1 MPDFDSHTQACC
13 PANCG
18 MLRDKLW
25 HFGRSSP
32 KTRFPA
38 PIDPLFRPPRTNTL
52 YSALYSEGWGAP
64 ALGMR
69 RPSAAATALGLELRS
84 DSGRWGE
91 RTREPGRCL
100 ALARGYA
107 RPTALL
113 PRAAFRLAP
122 RWRTSLS
129 AVEGRLPAARPRPAT
144 GGRGGLLSAPFPPGW
159 KHRLYGRQRRRPLRL
174 GGRVKMRPATGS
186 A

>member
-1 MPDFDSHTQACC
+1 
-13 PANCG
+13 

-107 RPTALL
+107 RPTDHGRV
-113 PRAAFRLAP
+113 P
-122 RWRTSLS
+122 LS
-129 AVEGRLPAARPRPAT
+129 
-144 GGRGGLLSAPFPPGW
+144 GLPPGGGTG
-159 KHRLYGRQRRRPLRL
+159 KVRPMNPDRQQGRM
-174 GGRVKMRPATGS
+174 GMGRKRFDHC
-186 A
+186 